1 MEPRKIR
8 PPTSSS
14 TSSRPESSSQRSGE
28 DPKKQH
34 PHHSRVDYQQY
45 KEKKQREAAAAA
57 AAKDGRPLQHQQPRQ
72 PMPGAAPPSASSQHH
87 SSMKREQMKREMAA
101 REVGKREGMKPM
113 DSRRE
118 LPQPRLGDTVPPSEH
133 KRVREEVD
141 STQKRVFESGSQPEV
156 QVKRAR
162 EESAPPMHHP
172 LDPSRSNHMHPSSH
186 PLKRVRDNSNSSNGS
201 SDPGYPPISQAKRP
215 REGTD
220 PMMDILDPSKRPREP
235 MDSTAVKQEDFDSIS
250 SSSDNKLKFPFQ
262 EAAKA
267 PQTKMPSSNFSS
279 STSQKNF
286 HHKPAAPSRPASSNE
301 MDRSKLLA
309 SHAIKQERPFVDMQR
324 LPTLNISPLTRRSK
338 SPLELKQEVKSPD
351 MSRKIA
357 DVLSGQP
364 SSHLFSP
371 EDDREDSALPDVSFS
386 LEVPPVL
393 MSRAKSS
400 SPMPKHPPLMPP
412 AKPISQES
420 SQMFTPT
427 KSPVTPTK
435 LHLSSAEKQRMRTP
449 SLSGDSALV
458 PVVRKLEDVPGFQS
472 MNKSSG
478 SIKLEKDLSPAPPTP
493 GKDTIPPLMKQEPDL
508 KSLLAESMALPTV
521 VAPLKHEPVQS
532 IFDPTDDIAPDLKLE
547 HHHKKKKK
555 EKHGK
560 QIFINAKFSQR
571 FHNIDAYPNKI

>member
-14 TSSRPESSSQRSGE
+14 TSRPESSSQRSGE
-28 DPKKQH
+28 DPKKQ
-34 PHHSRVDYQQY
+34 HHSRVDYQQY

-57 AAKDGRPLQHQQPRQ
+57 AAKDGRPVPHQSLPRP
-72 PMPGAAPPSASSQHH
+72 PMAGAASSTLSQHH
-87 SSMKREQMKREMAA
+87 SSMKREQMKRELAA
-101 REVGKREGMKPM
+101 RGETAKREGMKSI

-118 LPQPRLGDTVPPSEH
+118 LPQPRPGDTVPPNEH

-141 STQKRVFESGSQPEV
+141 STQKRVFESGSQQEV
-156 QVKRAR
+156 QPKRAR
-162 EESAPPMHHP
+162 EESAPPMHHQ

-201 SDPGYPPISQAKRP
+201 SELGYPPISQAKRP

-235 MDSTAVKQEDFDSIS
+235 MDSTGVKQEDFDSIS
-250 SSSDNKLKFPFQ
+250 SSNDNKLKFPFQ
-262 EAAKA
+262 EGSKA
-267 PQTKMPSSNFSS
+267 PPTKLPSSNFSS
-279 STSQKNF
+279 SSSQKNF
-286 HHKPAAPSRPASSNE
+286 HHKPAAPNRPTSSNE
-301 MDRSKLLA
+301 MDRSKMLP
-309 SHAIKQERPFVDMQR
+309 SHAIKQERPFDMQR
-324 LPTLNISPLTRRSK
+324 LPTLNISPLTQRSK
-338 SPLELKQEVKSPD
+338 SPMEVKSPD
-351 MSRKIA
+351 MSKKIA

-400 SPMPKHPPLMPP
+400 SPMPKHPTLMPP
-412 AKPISQES
+412 GKPLTQES
-420 SQMFTPT
+420 SQPPQMFTPT

-435 LHLSSAEKQRMRTP
+435 LHLSSSEKQRMRTP
-449 SLSGDSALV
+449 SLSGDPALV

-472 MNKSSG
+472 LNKSSG
-478 SIKLEKDLSPAPPTP
+478 SIKLEKDLSPAPQTP

-508 KSLLAESMALPTV
+508 KSLLAESMSLPTIA
-521 VAPLKHEPVQS
+521 APIKHELLQS
-532 IFDPTDDIAPDLKLE
+532 IFDPTDDVPPDVKLE

-560 QIFINAKFSQR
+560 FFYYYWSILKHTNFLMSRLKN
-571 FHNIDAYPNKI
+571 D